1 MSTTT
6 NGPSTKLPQA
16 TGSSFGYGAEAPS
29 EKGAGWIV
37 FASTM
42 FVIAACLNFIWGF
55 AAIANSHFFVANAS
69 YVISDLNT
77 WGWILIGFATLELLT
92 AVSVFRGGAF
102 GRWFGMF
109 IAGVAVVLAMLTIP
123 AYPLW
128 ALTLVAIDL
137 LVIYGLAAYGGNPE
151 LTR

>member
-1 MSTTT
+1 MSTMT
-6 NGPSTKLPQA
+6 NGQSTKTPQV
-16 TGSSFGYGAEAPS
+16 TGSSLEYGAS
-29 EKGAGWIV
+29 KKGAGWIV
-37 FASTM
+37 FATAM
-42 FVIAACLNFIWGF
+42 FVIAACLNFIWGI
-55 AAIANSHFFVANAS
+55 AAISNSRFFVADAS
-69 YVISDLNT
+69 YILSDLNT
-77 WGWILIGFATLELLT
+77 WGWFTVGFAAVQLLT
-92 AVSVFRGGAF
+92 AASIWRGGAF

-109 IAGVAVVLAMLTIP
+109 VAGVAVVLAMLTIP